1 MLSHSKTIAFS
12 AQGIRGTGRV
22 IRSLERSWTCP
33 PDIRLANPFMRMHYY
48 CHNLKTQNYNNAVPY
63 ILGFAVKKT
72 KNNYKL
78 SFIDKKNKNLFIPD
92 YFLLFLCIKK

>member
-1 MLSHSKTIAFS
+1 
-12 AQGIRGTGRV
+12 
-22 IRSLERSWTCP
+22 
-33 PDIRLANPFMRMHYY
+33 MRMHYY

-72 KNNYKL
+72 KNNYIL

-92 YFLLFLCIKK
+92 YFLLFLCIKKWDMNNFIQDNFNIGDSIKVVFIRF